1 MIEQA
6 LQKSR
11 QFHFKALDI
20 GASADTIAQ
29 EYHVRIDKPYSE
41 QSVVRPESVNLQVLA
56 WENEKPE
63 RPPTLDQH
71 AHIQLVVIGGFA
83 INAVELGSEIT
94 ELLKYSNKIVGI
106 AHPDAPQS
114 KISPRASP
122 FNDLSTFQ
130 NSGIA
135 VYETVKKL
143 IQEGI
148 LDKHQPITLVGF
160 STGAAVATEAVA
172 RDINHHDSSGHK
184 RIITNLV
191 ALVAPAGM
199 HAYESVNE
207 LRDLAIASGPKY
219 MGTFLEDLARRKD
232 MKQILQSPKLRLEN
246 FDPSANPE
254 SNLNNVKRMK
264 PGQKVF
270 FLLQNILETTKN
282 PITNPV
288 IWIKQTIDAGRRLF
302 HNIRAMKKEFITD
315 PVWMKIA
322 VPHVLFELGEFVA
335 RSVPSEE
342 LTNLLWHFHV
352 MWKDQGPQGEPHL
365 TPETPAVK
373 RSEYNLAHLAGLA
386 ASAKIHD
393 TEVFVML
400 GASDP
405 VVDLK
410 RLLKSDEIARLQ
422 KLEGSPE
429 YDQYLKDRITSHVQ
443 DAFPNAG
450 GKVQTNLMTGPDSH
464 HLGFRRH
471 AALTAQTILERCYPA
486 PTPS

>member
-1 MIEQA
+1 MIEQDI
-6 LQKSR
+6 QKTSLI
-11 QFHFKALDI
+11 HFKALDI
-20 GASADTIAQ
+20 GASADTSAQ
-29 EYHVRIDKPYSE
+29 ECRVRIDKPYSE
-41 QSVVRPESVNLQVLA
+41 QSAVRPESVNLQVLA
-56 WENEKPE
+56 WENEKPK

-71 AHIQLVVIGGFA
+71 AHIQLIVIGGFA

-114 KISPRASP
+114 KISPKVSP

-135 VYETVKKL
+135 VFETVKKL

-148 LDKHQPITLVGF
+148 LDKHHPITLVGF

-172 RDINHHDSSGHK
+172 RDINHHDRSGDK

-254 SNLNNVKRMK
+254 SNLNKVKRMK

-282 PITNPV
+282 PITNPI

-302 HNIRAMKKEFITD
+302 RNIRAMKKEFFTD

-322 VPHVLFELGEFVA
+322 IPHVLFELGEFVA

-373 RSEYNLAHLAGLA
+373 RSEYNLAHLAGLV

-410 RLLKSDEIARLQ
+410 RLLKSDEITRFQ

-471 AALTAQTILERCYPA
+471 AAQTARTILERCYPA